1 MQSTPNLRDAD
12 PHDVFVIEPDVS
24 LAARADSA
32 PLAVLYDVLS
42 NPSAPRQTAPEV
54 RIAPDF
60 STGFAAPSIDA
71 AVRETVADEPAVS
84 EIRPDDIKLGDTEI
98 DAHQP
103 SGGKFARGVVMAL
116 FAIGSAVAAAAW
128 QHYGDDA
135 KAMMARYAP
144 PFALASFAS
153 AEKPATSE
161 PAKDAAVQAPTAN
174 TTASPAA
181 ETAAPAAAAAPSE
194 QAQLIQSMARDLAAM
209 SQQITELKAGI
220 EQLKASQQQLASAA
234 ARTTEARLAEP
245 APRPRIAPPPAPVHA
260 AVPPARK
267 PKPQVFPYAP
277 IAPTSPPAQQA
288 AAGPPPMQIA
298 PQAEDGGPLVRPPM
312 PLR

>member
-1 MQSTPNLRDAD
+1 
-12 PHDVFVIEPDVS
+12 
-24 LAARADSA
+24 
-32 PLAVLYDVLS
+32 
-42 NPSAPRQTAPEV
+42 
-54 RIAPDF
+54 
-60 STGFAAPSIDA
+60 
-71 AVRETVADEPAVS
+71 
-84 EIRPDDIKLGDTEI
+84 
-98 DAHQP
+98 
-103 SGGKFARGVVMAL
+103 
-116 FAIGSAVAAAAW
+116 
-128 QHYGDDA
+128 
-135 KAMMARYAP
+135 
-144 PFALASFAS
+144 
-153 AEKPATSE
+153 
-161 PAKDAAVQAPTAN
+161 
-174 TTASPAA
+174 
-181 ETAAPAAAAAPSE
+181 
-194 QAQLIQSMARDLAAM
+194 M